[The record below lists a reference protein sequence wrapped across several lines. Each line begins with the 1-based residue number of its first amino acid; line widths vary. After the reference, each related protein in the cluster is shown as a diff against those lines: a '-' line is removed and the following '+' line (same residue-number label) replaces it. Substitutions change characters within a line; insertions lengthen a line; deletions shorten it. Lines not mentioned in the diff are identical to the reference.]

1 MGCGQSLPISVRDEI
16 KEIERFSQTNTVV
29 IEQCKKNN
37 ETIKTIKDENYK
49 SYKR

>member
-16 KEIERFSQTNTVV
+16 KEIERFSQTNSVV

-37 ETIKTIKDENYK
+37 KTIKDENYK
-49 SYKR
+49 NYKR